1 MKAFELDKRIIEVLK
16 NRGYKTDKEINDF
29 LEPNFSMLL
38 NPFDLDG
45 MKEAKE
51 RIEKAIALKEKI
63 VIYGDYDCDGISA
76 CVILYKYFKSKGVIC
91 DVYIPNRFDD
101 GYGLSFDMID
111 EVVEKSKPNLIIT
124 VDLGVTAVKEVE
136 KIKSMG
142 VDIVVTDHHE
152 PSTELPDCVVIDP
165 KKEGQKYAF
174 DGLCGAGVAL
184 KLVEALAG
192 IEEAKKYLDV
202 CAIAT
207 IGDIVPLVSENRVI
221 AKFGIEK
228 LNKGE
233 CINSYKFMFEK
244 LGLKK
249 LNATDI
255 TFKIVPRINASG
267 RMSNAKKVF
276 DFLIEEDSKKA
287 EILYDE
293 MTRDNEQRLES
304 INEGVVS
311 LEKEMENVNLAKEN
325 IILLIGDFHQGVLGI
340 LASRICHD
348 YNRPAI
354 IFTKTEDGT
363 YKGSGRSLDEIDLHL
378 ALENVSSLLTRYGGH
393 KMAVGVELEI
403 DKFDEFKKLMAK
415 EISKQSGFKTFIT
428 KEKFDIKI
436 DDNDISKGFISQLEA
451 LEPFGCKNEKPTLM
465 LEARSL
471 KVQQMKENNYRHFK
485 LVTRHGKSIVAFSSE
500 RHIEALKSSVKKHII
515 VELENNEFKGK
526 IYPQAILK
534 NVYIKE
540 VKLEEDKERECIL
553 SLISKYQS
561 ENSIV
566 GNVNTYNLHELDKLL
581 LNLEGVGFGTIVVV
595 DSFSVAERMKTVC
608 SKLKNYTIS
617 HIPLK
622 NKQNTIL
629 ISNRY
634 VVAQSEICGY
644 NNVVFTRSLF
654 NHEKDVFAKN
664 LNVYTVKDKQKLSFT
679 LDNSRNV
686 NIMAYN
692 IFKKY
697 TNAIKANN
705 IFEWLDKI
713 QETEKGLS
721 KIQLIFSLLSFEEL
735 GFMKVKFAPEFIVEV
750 VESPP
755 KRELSSSKFMNKLTQ
770 RNY

>member
-16 NRGYKTDKEINDF
+16 NRGYNTENEINDF

-45 MKEAKE
+45 MKEATE
-51 RIEKAIALKEKI
+51 RIKKAIDLKEKI

-76 CVILYKYFKSKGVIC
+76 CVILYKYFLSKGVTP

-111 EVVEKSKPNLIIT
+111 EVVEKSKPDLIIT

-136 KIKSMG
+136 KIKSLG
-142 VDIVVTDHHE
+142 VDIIVTDHHE
-152 PSTELPDCVVIDP
+152 PSSEIPDCVVIDP
-165 KKEGQKYAF
+165 KKERQNYGF

-192 IEEAKKYLDV
+192 REEAIKCLDI

-233 CINSYKFMFEK
+233 ATKSYLFMFEK

-276 DFLIEEDSKKA
+276 DFLIEEKR
-287 EILYDE
+287 ERLEELYQE
-293 MTRDNEQRLES
+293 MTLDNEQRLNS
-304 INEGVVS
+304 INSGVVC
-311 LEKEMENVNLAKEN
+311 LEQEMEKINLAKEN
-325 IILLIGDFHQGVLGI
+325 IILLVGDFHQGVLGI

-354 IFTKTEDGT
+354 IFTKTEEGT
-363 YKGSGRSLDEIDLHL
+363 YKGSGRSLDEIDLHE
-378 ALENVSSLLTRYGGH
+378 ALENVSYMLTRFGGH

-403 DKFDEFKKLMAK
+403 DKFEEFKKQVSK
-415 EISKQSGFKTFIT
+415 EISKQASFKNFIT
-428 KEKFDIKI
+428 KEKYDIKI
-436 DDNDISKGFISQLEA
+436 QENDISKGFISQLEA

-465 LEARSL
+465 LETRAL
-471 KVQQMKENNYRHFK
+471 KVQQMKENNFKHFK
-485 LVTRHGKSIVAFSSE
+485 LSTRHGKSIVAFSSE
-500 RHIEALKSSVKKHII
+500 KHISTLKSGTKKHII

-526 IYPQAILK
+526 VYPQAILK
-534 NVYIKE
+534 NVYIKDIS
-540 VKLEEDKERECIL
+540 LEEDKERECIL
-553 SLISKYQS
+553 SLLSKYQS
-561 ENSIV
+561 EGVNHN
-566 GNVNTYNLHELDKLL
+566 NVNLYNLHELDKIL
-581 LNLEGVGFGTIVVV
+581 LNLDGIGFGTIVVV
-595 DSFSVAERMKTVC
+595 DSFSVAERIKHIYP
-608 SKLKNYTIS
+608 KLKNYTIS
-617 HIPLK
+617 HVPLK

-629 ISNRY
+629 VSNRF
-634 VVAQSEICGY
+634 VVAQNEINGY
-644 NNVVFTRSLF
+644 NNVVFTRCLF
-654 NHEKDVFAKN
+654 NHEKDVFAEN
-664 LNVYTVKDKQKLSFT
+664 MNVYCVKDKQKLSFT

-721 KIQLIFSLLSFEEL
+721 KVQLAFSLLSFVEL
-735 GFMKVKFAPEFIVEV
+735 GFMKITFSPEFLVEV
-750 VESPP
+750 VENPP

-770 RNY
+770 RN